1 VTITLRI
8 VERLPSPAKALGIHK
23 TTLWRK
29 MKQFGIALPE
39 GAVHPSAKPH
49 P

>member
-8 VERLPSPAKALGIHK
+8 VERLRSPAKALGIHK

-29 MKQFGIALPE
+29 MKQLGIALPDRQ
-39 GAVHPSAKPH
+39 
-49 P
+49 